1 MSFLNRFDYSYG
13 IYVYGYVIQ
22 QMLVSLFPD
31 LTDVYAFTFL
41 SLALSALVGA
51 ASWHFVE
58 KPALD
63 MKKRYFSVAS
73 AKVTA

>member
-1 MSFLNRFDYSYG
+1 
-13 IYVYGYVIQ
+13 
-22 QMLVSLFPD
+22 MLVSLFPD